1 MKINDKDILTFVP
14 AFANDAF
21 LIGKAYNI
29 KFNDEDV
36 CAEILTGLNKGLS
49 LELSSRLQY
58 ELTRNGIDCLFENFY
73 NNNNIAEF
81 IVVLPD
87 MACEACTL
95 KIPAKIC
102 DDSAEIAAGVV
113 SPVEIIAYEKM
124 EE

>member
-1 MKINDKDILTFVP
+1 MKINGKNVLTFVP

-21 LIGKAYNI
+21 SIGKAYHI
-29 KFNDEDV
+29 KFNDEDA
-36 CAEILTGLNKGLS
+36 CAEILTGLNKSLS

-58 ELTRNGIDCLFENFY
+58 ELTHNGIDCLFENFY

-81 IVVLPD
+81 IIVLPQ

-102 DDSAEIAAGVV
+102 DDSAEIAVGVV
-113 SPVEIIAYEKM
+113 SPFEIKECVFK
-124 EE
+124 